1 MKEKTVITM
10 KKREL
15 WVSRQPGK
23 TQEEET
29 MSNEV
34 GPSNSLIK
42 PPDQYS
48 ETEVYPDEQQ
58 DLQQDGAVIRP
69 RGRAQKT
76 GARQ

>member
-15 WVSRQPGK
+15 WVIRQLGK

-48 ETEVYPDEQQ
+48 ETEV
-58 DLQQDGAVIRP
+58 
-69 RGRAQKT
+69 
-76 GARQ
+76 